1 LDGFLVIGGYKNCP
15 MVPIFQTVYSNHAIT
30 FGQYFSSALV
40 AEPAYF
46 TKQMAMMFAYGSQPG
61 WFALEGIDGWL
72 PYLEE
77 EGNADVVDFIASL
90 MRYRTLGSEYLV
102 DGQLM
107 RPLIVAHNNLL
118 DSPIV
123 CTPTIAS
130 AVWSSQEKNSLGIFV
145 VNGEA
150 KEEFVAWKLDA
161 VVDYAMEPAKTYC
174 LTKIMLS
181 GKSELIQVFN
191 SSRIEFKTW
200 MANLEAAFYEL
211 QPIN

>member
-1 LDGFLVIGGYKNCP
+1 
-15 MVPIFQTVYSNHAIT
+15 
-30 FGQYFSSALV
+30 
-40 AEPAYF
+40 
-46 TKQMAMMFAYGSQPG
+46 
-61 WFALEGIDGWL
+61 
-72 PYLEE
+72 
-77 EGNADVVDFIASL
+77 
-90 MRYRTLGSEYLV
+90 
-102 DGQLM
+102 M